1 MPYKILFFILLNSSF
16 FNVHSINIDDNNSVP
31 LTDEDNIYQGVV
43 YIKSGNTI
51 CTGTL
56 INSRTVITAAH
67 CLKEG
72 ASATVYFGKDIN
84 NPVLEIKSTSTV
96 INPEEKRYANFQGA
110 SYDVALISLETPV
123 YEINSYNL
131 SKNIPALQT
140 DVFIAGYGLHGTG
153 LNPDQAF
160 DKKRRVATNNLEIS
174 SKEEDVVGTSTLSS
188 SEDKIILGY
197 TFDDLTGVSSEGAIS
212 QGDSGGP
219 LLIKKGTEYELIG
232 VASWISDDPI
242 NLNNGYGSISGY
254 ASIQQNLLWIKGND
268 PLKNLES
275 LKDGQWESVETWSGS
290 LVPNNYSTAR
300 LDLNQTNNFVRYYEV
315 EIFNNIILS
324 SEIELDLLTI
334 NDDLGLLNLDLNS
347 KLDIL
352 DKVSIAKGS
361 IINKGIFSANSMTID
376 TGTLSGTGILN
387 INKALNVNSGSVVA
401 DGTFSANS
409 MTIDTGTLSGTGSIE
424 TITGLNN
431 LSGSISPGN
440 LKNSISSIKIIGDL
454 NQGLSSKIII
464 DVSPE
469 KVDLLSVTGSTNL
482 KGSLSIKSGTTK
494 KYSGNSQYELIKTN
508 NLTGKFNNFFIEDPS
523 KFGHLI
529 HEVNYE
535 NNIVSWV
542 LQNPVYKNLTLSK
555 KGKLVA
561 GSIDSFSRISSKNF
575 QILLDDVNYLPSN
588 AKVDEALS
596 ALVPNVKTASLIM
609 LHNLYMDEY
618 QIEEGFF
625 IDYRNIN
632 GSLNNNSLNNKIKN
646 LAYRYKEFSVSLGK
660 LTGQISS
667 SLDRDKF
674 NSNAFSFKY
683 EKNLSR
689 LNYSVFFN
697 KIKNDTKTNGTY
709 LIEDSSYLRN
719 KNVKSSSDSFGIK
732 ITGLNSM
739 ASLDVYYGIEA
750 VYGKLNFNS
759 FKESINNS
767 ESHNIYSDINFNKIA
782 PYFLLRKRVDLKN
795 GNLKLSVKFSRHNLS
810 SNNEVF
816 LTKLDKATEYLK
828 MDNPINI
835 DKFDEGS
842 LSVAYTSK
850 NNIYL
855 SLNYQDKGGIKV
867 KSFGFGILIN

>member
-1 MPYKILFFILLNSSF
+1 MPYKVLLSISLNFLFLNIY
-16 FNVHSINIDDNNSVP
+16 SINIDDNNSIPFV
-31 LTDEDNIYQGVV
+31 DEDNIYQGVV

-51 CTGTL
+51 CSGTL

-67 CLKEG
+67 CLEEG

-84 NPVLEIKSTSTV
+84 NPVLEIKSTNTV

-160 DKKRRVATNNLEIS
+160 DKKRRVATNNLEITS
-174 SKEEDVVGTSTLSS
+174 NEEDVIGASTSSS

-197 TFDDLTGVSSEGAIS
+197 TFDDLAGISSEGAIS
-212 QGDSGGP
+212 LGDSGGP

-275 LKDGQWESVETWSGS
+275 LKDGLWESVETWSGS
-290 LVPNNYSTAR
+290 LIPNNYSKTR
-300 LDLNQTNNFVRYYEV
+300 LDLDQTNNFVRYYEV

-334 NDDLGLLNLDLNS
+334 NSDLGLLNLDLSS
-347 KLDIL
+347 KLVIL
-352 DKVSIAKGS
+352 DKVSIGKGA
-361 IINKGIFSANSMTID
+361 IINKGNFSANSMTID

-401 DGTFSANS
+401 DGNFSANS

-424 TITGLNN
+424 TKVGLNN
-431 LSGSISPGN
+431 FSGSISPGN
-440 LKNSISSIKIIGDL
+440 LKDPISSIKIIGNL

-464 DVSPE
+464 DASPE
-469 KVDLLSVTGSTNL
+469 EVDLLSITGNTIL
-482 KGSLSIKSGTTK
+482 KGTLSIKSLTTK

-508 NLTGKFNNFFIEDPS
+508 NLTGKLNNFFIEDPS
-523 KFGHLI
+523 KFGYLI

-535 NNIVSWV
+535 NNIVSWE
-542 LQNPVYKNLTLSK
+542 LYNPVYKNLTASK

-561 GSIDSFSRISSKNF
+561 ENIDSFSRISSKDF
-575 QILLDDVNYLPSN
+575 QTLLDDINYLSSN

-596 ALVPNVKTASLIM
+596 ALLPNVKTASLIM

-618 QIEEGFF
+618 EIEEGFF
-625 IDYRNIN
+625 INYRNIN
-632 GSLNNNSLNNKIKN
+632 GSLNNNSINNKIKN
-646 LAYRYKEFSVSLGK
+646 LSYRYKEFSISLGK

-667 SLDRDKF
+667 LQDKDKF
-674 NSNAFSFKY
+674 NSNTYSFKY

-719 KNVKSSSDSFGIK
+719 KKVKSSSDSFGIK
-732 ITGLNSM
+732 IAGSNYM
-739 ASLDVYYGIEA
+739 AALDVYYGIEA

-767 ESHNIYSDINFNKIA
+767 ESHNIYSDINFNKIS
-782 PYFLLRKRVDLKN
+782 PYFLLRKRIDLKN

-828 MDNPINI
+828 MDNPVYIK
-835 DKFDEGS
+835 KFDEGS

-850 NNIYL
+850 NNIYM
-855 SLNYQDKGGIKV
+855 SLNYQDSGGIKV